1 VSADDRRRLREL
13 ARLHGVQTSYTSAA
27 RRRVAA
33 GDATLRRVLEALGVD
48 ASTPSRVEP
57 ELRRPPERIVDPVL
71 VAWDGR
77 MADAAITARGAVGR
91 RATVRIEPI
100 DADGPAV
107 ETRVPVDER
116 TLQLTDAF
124 PEPLGLGYHRL
135 QARIGRRDA
144 TATVIAAPVRAPRLR
159 EPTWGVFAPLHALR
173 SREDWGVGSF
183 TDLERLQV
191 WLRARGGG
199 VLATLPM
206 LAAFLD
212 EPFEPS
218 PYSPA
223 SRLFWNELHVDVA
236 HAPGI
241 GEAPEARRV
250 LDDVGFRRDLDE
262 LRAGDLV
269 DHRRAMALKRRVLE
283 PLAEA
288 TLRTPSPGFHRWLD
302 ARDDAADYARFRAEV
317 DRTRTWWGAWDE
329 PARSGTLIGDPLE
342 DERGRYHLF
351 VQWAADLQV
360 ERIARAKRTA
370 GNGLYLDLPLGVN
383 GASYDVWRH
392 RDVFATG
399 ASVGAPPDTFFTG
412 GQDWGF
418 PPMHP
423 ERIRD
428 TGYAYP
434 IACVRQLL
442 RSASVLRVDH
452 VMGLHRLYWIPA
464 GHPPTEGAYVRSRP
478 DEWYAILNLEAT
490 RAGAIVVGEDLG
502 TVPRAVRRAMARHDI
517 HRSYV
522 VQYEAQPGAD
532 PFLPDPPARSL
543 ASVNTHDM
551 VPWAAWA
558 NGDDIA
564 LSVELGMT
572 EPAQA
577 RIARAE
583 RRAALA
589 ELRAFL
595 EVRGFRP
602 GRGARGLLDATLAFL
617 ASTDVAVVVATL
629 EDLWGERR
637 PQNVPGT
644 TDRPNWRIRLAR
656 TLEELDD
663 APDVDATLR
672 RIAEARPRAAAEA
685 EAGAA

>member
-1 VSADDRRRLREL
+1 MSAEDRRRLREL
-13 ARLHGVQTSYTSAA
+13 ARVHGVQTSYTSAA

-33 GDATLRRVLEALGVD
+33 GDATLRGVLEALGVD
-48 ASTPSRVEP
+48 ASTPSQVEH
-57 ELRRPPERIVDPVL
+57 ELRRPPARTLDPVL

-77 MADAAITARGAVGR
+77 LADATLAVGGAVGR
-91 RATVRIEPI
+91 RATVRIEPT
-100 DADGPAV
+100 DADGPTLEA
-107 ETRVPVDER
+107 RAMVDGGSLR
-116 TLQLTDAF
+116 LADAF
-124 PEPLGLGYHRL
+124 REPLAVGYHRL
-135 QARIGRRDA
+135 EARIGRRDA
-144 TATVIAAPVRAPRLR
+144 MATVIAAPAHAPRLAD
-159 EPTWGVFAPLHALR
+159 PAWGVFAPLHAIR
-173 SREDWGVGSF
+173 TREDWGVGSF
-183 TDLERLQV
+183 TDLERLQS
-191 WLRARGGG
+191 WLRERGGG

-223 SRLFWNELHVDVA
+223 SRLFWNELHVDVMN
-236 HAPGI
+236 APGI

-250 LDDVGFRRDLDE
+250 LDDVGFRRELDE
-262 LRAGDLV
+262 LRAGDLL

-288 TLRTPSPGFHRWLD
+288 ALREPSPAFWRWLD
-302 ARDDAADYARFRAEV
+302 AREGAADYARFRAEV

-329 PARSGTLIGDPLE
+329 PARAGTLVGDPL
-342 DERGRYHLF
+342 DDARGRYHLF
-351 VQWAADLQV
+351 VQWAADLQID
-360 ERIARAKRTA
+360 RIAGAKRT
-370 GNGLYLDLPLGVN
+370 GGDGLYLDLPLGVN

-392 RDVFATG
+392 REAFATG
-399 ASVGAPPDTFFTG
+399 ASAGAPPDMFFTA

-464 GHPPTEGAYVRSRP
+464 MTPPTEGAYVAYHP
-478 DEWYAILNLEAT
+478 DEWYAIVNLEAT

-502 TVPRAVRRAMARHDI
+502 TVPRAVRRSMSHHDV

-522 VQYEAQPGAD
+522 VQYEAQPGDD
-532 PFLPDPPARSL
+532 PFLPDPPDRSL
-543 ASVNTHDM
+543 ASINTHDM

-572 EPAQA
+572 EPADA
-577 RIARAE
+577 RAARAE
-583 RRAALA
+583 RRTALG

-595 EVRGFRP
+595 KRRGFRP
-602 GRGARGLLDATLAFL
+602 GRGDQGLLDATLAFL
-617 ASTDVAVVVATL
+617 ASSDAAVVVVTL
-629 EDLWGERR
+629 EDLWSERR

-644 TDRPNWRIRLAR
+644 TDRPNWRVRLAR

-663 APDVDATLR
+663 APEVHAVLR
-672 RIAEARPRAAAEA
+672 RIADARPDRAARAH
-685 EAGAA
+685 AGAA